1 MISQFHERRRAN
13 RETWLLAHGLYVYLF
28 INFYTHSRS
37 ESLTFSRYHPGSL
50 TDNWCRRTPLCCSE
64 GWRQLWRI
72 YHGCRRKQKSGMF
85 NWFFFP
91 FIIISWQNEILSSE
105 ASVLG
110 TILWWR
116 WGFFLNYVPW
126 SKTQKKHTSSSS
138 HTFPR
143 TTCVQPDSRRRSTCQ
158 SFGLVFIATS
168 VSKNADK
175 HYQEDS
181 LNLWRQLCSNRLLAA
196 ANLIVFFNKVRSF
209 SFMISWNM
217 NWHSYVCT
225 HTQKDVLA
233 STLASGVQVK
243 QFVPSYGNLSNE
255 ITQVTKCQADIPYTL
270 AHFI

>member
-126 SKTQKKHTSSSS
+126 SKTQKNIRVVQAILFLAPLAFNLTLEED
-138 HTFPR
+138 PR
-143 TTCVQPDSRRRSTCQ
+143 VNRLVWCLLPPPSQKMLINIIRKTASTCGVNFVQ
-158 SFGLVFIATS
+158 IDYWQQRTS
-168 VSKNADK
+168 LFSSTRSEA
-175 HYQEDS
+175 S
-181 LNLWRQLCSNRLLAA
+181 L
-196 ANLIVFFNKVRSF
+196 
-209 SFMISWNM
+209 SWYLGI
-217 NWHSYVCT
+217 WTDTLTSAHT
-225 HTQKDVLA
+225 HRKT
-233 STLASGVQVK
+233 
-243 QFVPSYGNLSNE
+243 
-255 ITQVTKCQADIPYTL
+255 C
-270 AHFI
+270 